1 MDYREYVDVL
11 TPSPEARPLIVGGV
25 VAYLLTSW
33 LASPLVAAWLD
44 ISGEDAMYLL
54 VGLALMGFLAYLT
67 SIRPRLVDM

>member
-1 MDYREYVDVL
+1 MSGVDYREYVDVL

-44 ISGEDAMYLL
+44 ISGED
-54 VGLALMGFLAYLT
+54 
-67 SIRPRLVDM
+67 